1 MITSSFSTTVS
12 DSIYLGC
19 ELKSLDQWVI
29 WRRIPRG
36 ARKPAKVPFNPHS
49 PSAMASV
56 TDSSSWG
63 SYELSRSAL
72 EERGVGLGFVLTE
85 RDPFS
90 VIDLDKCRDPQS
102 GLIAPWARATVQ
114 RFESFTEISPSGT
127 GLHIW
132 LKAHLPGGGRRQGS
146 IEVYFDRRFIAFTG
160 ELLPG
165 SPLTIEDRQ
174 ETLDEWIAE
183 TFSAPVQRRR
193 MEKTRVGWGISTKPA
208 SRFPQCTD
216 EDVLRKAEQAPNGTR
231 FRSLFHDG
239 DLTPY
244 EGDHSCADQAL
255 CGLLA
260 YWTNDNP
267 DQMDRLFRRSALM
280 RPKWDESRG
289 DLTYGEKTI
298 QTAIEGRL

>member
-1 MITSSFSTTVS
+1 MRTLPNWLVWRFEAR
-12 DSIYLGC
+12 DS
-19 ELKSLDQWVI
+19 Q
-29 WRRIPRG
+29 P
-36 ARKPAKVPFNPHS
+36 KPAKVPYS
-49 PSAMASV
+49 PTCAGFRAAVDRSETWATVEAAMSAFDAGGF
-56 TDSSSWG
+56 DG
-63 SYELSRSAL
+63 I
-72 EERGVGLGFVLTE
+72 GFVLT
-85 RDPFS
+85 PANGLT
-90 VIDLDKCRDPQS
+90 VIDLDKCRDPQT
-102 GLIAPWARATVQ
+102 GIAAPWALSIVE
-114 RFESFTEISPSGT
+114 RFKSFTELSPSGT

-132 LKAHLPGGGRRQGS
+132 LSGRLRGGGRRNGS
-146 IEVYFDRRFIAFTG
+146 IEVYSDRRFIAFTG
-160 ELLPG
+160 DLVPG
-165 SPLTIEDRQ
+165 SPATIEDRQ
-174 ETLDEWIAE
+174 ETLDQWIAE
-183 TFSAPVQRRR
+183 TFSAPVQRRQ
-193 MEKTRVGWGISTKPA
+193 MEKTRVVWGISTKPA